1 MNFSASSRISTGALR
16 YSTAFHSSQLRGVME
31 NNSCREV
38 RNKES
43 ENRGRPA
50 VKNGIYKIPKCS
62 AILRSIEATRKGFF
76 HTGNLSKLSFSDR
89 EFMALNISTVTRIER
104 LIVVAV
110 LDISFVNISQPISG
124 KSEGHW

>member
-1 MNFSASSRISTGALR
+1 VTEMNFSASSRISTGALR

-31 NNSCREV
+31 NNS
-38 RNKES
+38 
-43 ENRGRPA
+43 
-50 VKNGIYKIPKCS
+50 VKNGIYRIPKCS

-76 HTGNLSKLSFSDR
+76 HTGSLSKLSFSDR

-110 LDISFVNISQPISG
+110 RDISFVNISQPISG